1 MGRNLLGGLYVFKR
15 YIQKIFWWKINF
27 YYFYN
32 FSYGISIFEIVD
44 KWGRTNIFI
53 LFFISLLTSL
63 IFREACL
70 SDEIYFE
77 DKKKLNKNNIISY
90 ILSKNLFTIFLAGVI
105 VILVFLLSFLLKY
118 KLVGIKDF
126 FDIIILIL
134 ATLASENIVLL
145 FHNKP
150 IFTEYPKSMIWDKY
164 IGKNYIKSFLPSFFI
179 DLLISLV
186 FERLSLKYLF
196 IMCYLISI
204 IIFYI
209 RVKNR
214 GLYD

>member
-1 MGRNLLGGLYVFKR
+1 MFFKDTFKKYFDEKLIFIIFTILAMVYLSLKLLINRGGL
-15 YIQKIFWWKINF
+15 IFLF
-27 YYFYN
+27 Y
-32 FSYGISIFEIVD
+32 
-44 KWGRTNIFI
+44 
-53 LFFISLLTSL
+53 FFISLLTSL

-77 DKKKLNKNNIISY
+77 DKKKLNKNNILSY
-90 ILSKNLFTIFLAGVI
+90 ILSKNLFTIFLTGVL

-145 FHNKP
+145 FYNKP
-150 IFTEYPKSMIWDKY
+150 IFTEYPKSMIGDKY
-164 IGKNYIKSFLPSFFI
+164 IGKGYIKSFFPSFFI
-179 DLLISLV
+179 DLLITLV
-186 FERLSLKYLF
+186 FERLSLIYLF
-196 IMCYLISI
+196 IFCYLIST

>member
-1 MGRNLLGGLYVFKR
+1 MFFKDTFKR
-15 YIQKIFWWKINF
+15 FFDEKL
-27 YYFYN
+27 
-32 FSYGISIFEIVD
+32 
-44 KWGRTNIFI
+44 IFI
-53 LFFISLLTSL
+53 ILTISALAYLLLKLLIEADGLIFLFYFSISLLTSL
-63 IFREACL
+63 IFRESCL

-77 DKKKLNKNNIISY
+77 DKKKLNKNNILSY
-90 ILSKNLFTIFLAGVI
+90 ILSKNLFAIFLTSMLVS
-105 VILVFLLSFLLKY
+105 LVFLLSFLLKY

-150 IFTEYPKSMIWDKY
+150 IFTEYPKSMVGDKY
-164 IGKNYIKSFLPSFFI
+164 IGKGYIKSILPSFFI
-179 DLLISLV
+179 NLLISLV
-186 FERLSLKYLF
+186 FERSSLKYLF

>member
-1 MGRNLLGGLYVFKR
+1 M
-15 YIQKIFWWKINF
+15 
-27 YYFYN
+27 
-32 FSYGISIFEIVD
+32 
-44 KWGRTNIFI
+44 
-53 LFFISLLTSL
+53 TSL

-77 DKKKLNKNNIISY
+77 DKKKLNKNNILSY
-90 ILSKNLFTIFLAGVI
+90 ILSKNLFVIFLTSMLVS
-105 VILVFLLSFLLKY
+105 LVFLLSFLLKY

-150 IFTEYPKSMIWDKY
+150 IFTEYPKSMIGDKY
-164 IGKNYIKSFLPSFFI
+164 IGKGYIKSLLPSFFI
-179 DLLISLV
+179 DLLITLV
-186 FERLSLKYLF
+186 FKRLSLIYLF
-196 IMCYLISI
+196 IFCYFISI
-204 IIFYI
+204 IVFYI

>member
-1 MGRNLLGGLYVFKR
+1 MFLKDTFKKYFDEKLIFIIFTILAMVYLSLKLLINGGGL
-15 YIQKIFWWKINF
+15 IFLF
-27 YYFYN
+27 Y
-32 FSYGISIFEIVD
+32 
-44 KWGRTNIFI
+44 
-53 LFFISLLTSL
+53 FFISLLTSL

-70 SDEIYFE
+70 SDEIYFD
-77 DKKKLNKNNIISY
+77 DKKKLNKNNILSY
-90 ILSKNLFTIFLAGVI
+90 ILSKNLFTIFLTGVL

-145 FHNKP
+145 FYNKP
-150 IFTEYPKSMIWDKY
+150 IFTEHPKSMIGDKY
-164 IGKNYIKSFLPSFFI
+164 IGKSYIKSILPSFFI

-186 FERLSLKYLF
+186 FKRLSLIYLF
-196 IMCYLISI
+196 IFCYFISI

>member
-1 MGRNLLGGLYVFKR
+1 MFLKDTFK
-15 YIQKIFWWKINF
+15 K
-27 YYFYN
+27 YFD
-32 FSYGISIFEIVD
+32 E
-44 KWGRTNIFI
+44 KLIFI
-53 LFFISLLTSL
+53 IFTILAMVYLSLKLLINGVGLIFLFYFSISLLTSL
-63 IFREACL
+63 IFRESCL

-77 DKKKLNKNNIISY
+77 DKKKLNKNNILSY
-90 ILSKNLFTIFLAGVI
+90 ILSKNLFAIFLTSML

-145 FHNKP
+145 FYNKP
-150 IFTEYPKSMIWDKY
+150 IFTEHPKSMIGDKY
-164 IGKNYIKSFLPSFFI
+164 IGKSYIKSILPSFFI

-186 FERLSLKYLF
+186 FKRLSLIYLF
-196 IMCYLISI
+196 IFCYFISI

>member
-1 MGRNLLGGLYVFKR
+1 MFLKDTFK
-15 YIQKIFWWKINF
+15 K
-27 YYFYN
+27 YFD
-32 FSYGISIFEIVD
+32 E
-44 KWGRTNIFI
+44 KLIFI
-53 LFFISLLTSL
+53 IFTILAMVYLSLKLLINGVGLIFLFYFSISLLTSL
-63 IFREACL
+63 IFRESCL

-77 DKKKLNKNNIISY
+77 DKKKLNKNNILSY
-90 ILSKNLFTIFLAGVI
+90 ILSKNLFAIFLTSML

-150 IFTEYPKSMIWDKY
+150 IFTEYPKSMVGDKY
-164 IGKNYIKSFLPSFFI
+164 IGKSYIESILPSFFL
-179 DLLISLV
+179 DLLITLV
-186 FERLSLKYLF
+186 FERLSLIYLF
-196 IMCYLISI
+196 IFCYFIYI

-209 RVKNR
+209 RIKNR

>member
-1 MGRNLLGGLYVFKR
+1 MFFKDTF
-15 YIQKIFWWKINF
+15 KKFFDEKL
-27 YYFYN
+27 
-32 FSYGISIFEIVD
+32 
-44 KWGRTNIFI
+44 IFI
-53 LFFISLLTSL
+53 IFTILAMVYIFLKILIGANGLIFLFYFSISLLTSL

-77 DKKKLNKNNIISY
+77 DKKKLNKNNILSY
-90 ILSKNLFTIFLAGVI
+90 ILSKNLFTIFLAGVL

-150 IFTEYPKSMIWDKY
+150 IFTEYPKSMVGDKY
-164 IGKNYIKSFLPSFFI
+164 IGKGYIKSILPSFFI
-179 DLLISLV
+179 NLLITLV
-186 FERLSLKYLF
+186 FKRSSLKYLF

>member
-1 MGRNLLGGLYVFKR
+1 MFFKDTF
-15 YIQKIFWWKINF
+15 KK
-27 YYFYN
+27 YFD
-32 FSYGISIFEIVD
+32 E
-44 KWGRTNIFI
+44 KLIFI
-53 LFFISLLTSL
+53 IFTIFAMVYLSLKLLINGVGLIFLFYFFISLLTSL

-77 DKKKLNKNNIISY
+77 DKKKLNKNNILSY
-90 ILSKNLFTIFLAGVI
+90 ILSKNLFAIFLTSML

-126 FDIIILIL
+126 FDILILIL

-145 FHNKP
+145 FYNKP
-150 IFTEYPKSMIWDKY
+150 IFTEHPKSMIGDKY
-164 IGKNYIKSFLPSFFI
+164 IGKSYIKSLLPSFFI
-179 DLLISLV
+179 DLLITLV
-186 FERLSLKYLF
+186 FKRLSLIYLF
-196 IMCYLISI
+196 IFCYFISI
-204 IIFYI
+204 IVFYI

>member
-1 MGRNLLGGLYVFKR
+1 MFLKDTFK
-15 YIQKIFWWKINF
+15 K
-27 YYFYN
+27 YFD
-32 FSYGISIFEIVD
+32 E
-44 KWGRTNIFI
+44 KLIFI
-53 LFFISLLTSL
+53 IFTILAMVYLSLKLLINGVGLIFLFYFFISLLTSL

-90 ILSKNLFTIFLAGVI
+90 ILSKNLFVIFLTSMLVS
-105 VILVFLLSFLLKY
+105 LVFLLSFLLKY

-126 FDIIILIL
+126 FGILFLIL

-150 IFTEYPKSMIWDKY
+150 IITEYPKSMIGDKY
-164 IGKNYIKSFLPSFFI
+164 IGKNYIKSILPSFFI

-186 FERLSLKYLF
+186 FKRLSLIYLF
-196 IMCYLISI
+196 IFCYFISI

>member
-1 MGRNLLGGLYVFKR
+1 MFFKDTFKKFFDEKLIFIIFTIFAMVYLSLKLLINEGGL
-15 YIQKIFWWKINF
+15 IFLF
-27 YYFYN
+27 Y
-32 FSYGISIFEIVD
+32 FS
-44 KWGRTNIFI
+44 
-53 LFFISLLTSL
+53 ISLLTSL

-77 DKKKLNKNNIISY
+77 DKKKLNKNNILPY
-90 ILSKNLFTIFLAGVI
+90 ILSKNLFAIFLVNML

-118 KLVGIKDF
+118 KLVEIKDF
-126 FDIIILIL
+126 FDIVILIL

-150 IFTEYPKSMIWDKY
+150 IFTEYPKSMIGDKY
-164 IGKNYIKSFLPSFFI
+164 IGKSYIKSLLPSFFI

-186 FERLSLKYLF
+186 FERLSLIYLF
-196 IMCYLISI
+196 IFCYFISI
-204 IIFYI
+204 IVFYI

>member
-1 MGRNLLGGLYVFKR
+1 MFLKDTFK
-15 YIQKIFWWKINF
+15 K
-27 YYFYN
+27 YFD
-32 FSYGISIFEIVD
+32 E
-44 KWGRTNIFI
+44 KLIFI
-53 LFFISLLTSL
+53 IFTILAMVYLALKLLINGVGLIFLFYFFISLLTSL

-77 DKKKLNKNNIISY
+77 DKKKLNKNNILSY

-150 IFTEYPKSMIWDKY
+150 IFTEYPKSMVRDKY
-164 IGKNYIKSFLPSFFI
+164 IGKSYIKSILPSFFI
-179 DLLISLV
+179 DLLITLV
-186 FERLSLKYLF
+186 FERLSLIYLF
-196 IMCYLISI
+196 IFCYFISI

>member
-1 MGRNLLGGLYVFKR
+1 MFFKDTFKKYFDEKLIFIIFTILAMVYLSLKLLINGGGL
-15 YIQKIFWWKINF
+15 IFLF
-27 YYFYN
+27 Y
-32 FSYGISIFEIVD
+32 FS
-44 KWGRTNIFI
+44 
-53 LFFISLLTSL
+53 ISLLTSL
-63 IFREACL
+63 IFREVCL

-77 DKKKLNKNNIISY
+77 DKKKLDKNNILSY
-90 ILSKNLFTIFLAGVI
+90 ILSKNLFAIILVTML

-118 KLVGIKDF
+118 KLVNIKDF
-126 FDIIILIL
+126 FDILILIL

-150 IFTEYPKSMIWDKY
+150 IFTEYPKSMIGDKY
-164 IGKNYIKSFLPSFFI
+164 IGLTYFKSMLPSFLI
-179 DLLISLV
+179 DLLIGIIFTKYSLM
-186 FERLSLKYLF
+186 YLF
-196 IMCYLISI
+196 IFCYFISI

>member
-1 MGRNLLGGLYVFKR
+1 MFLKDTFK
-15 YIQKIFWWKINF
+15 K
-27 YYFYN
+27 YFD
-32 FSYGISIFEIVD
+32 E
-44 KWGRTNIFI
+44 KLIFI
-53 LFFISLLTSL
+53 IFTIFAMVYLSLKLLINGVGLIFLFYFFISLLTSL

-77 DKKKLNKNNIISY
+77 DKKKLNKNNILSY
-90 ILSKNLFTIFLAGVI
+90 ILSKNLFAIFLTSML

-126 FDIIILIL
+126 FDILILIL

-145 FHNKP
+145 FYNKP
-150 IFTEYPKSMIWDKY
+150 IFTEHPKSMIGDKY
-164 IGKNYIKSFLPSFFI
+164 IGKSYIKSILPSFFI

-186 FERLSLKYLF
+186 FKRLSLIYLF
-196 IMCYLISI
+196 IFSYFISI

>member
-1 MGRNLLGGLYVFKR
+1 MFFKDTFKKYFDEKLIFIIFTILAMVYLSLKLLINGGGL
-15 YIQKIFWWKINF
+15 IFLF
-27 YYFYN
+27 Y
-32 FSYGISIFEIVD
+32 
-44 KWGRTNIFI
+44 
-53 LFFISLLTSL
+53 FFISILTSL
-63 IFREACL
+63 IFRESCL

-77 DKKKLNKNNIISY
+77 DKKKLNKNNILSY
-90 ILSKNLFTIFLAGVI
+90 ILSKNLFAIFLTSML

-145 FHNKP
+145 FYNKP
-150 IFTEYPKSMIWDKY
+150 IFTEHPKSMIGDKY
-164 IGKNYIKSFLPSFFI
+164 IGKSYIKSILPSFFI

-186 FERLSLKYLF
+186 FKRLSLIYLF
-196 IMCYLISI
+196 IFSYFISI

>member
-1 MGRNLLGGLYVFKR
+1 MFFKDTFKR
-15 YIQKIFWWKINF
+15 FFDEKLIFIIFTNLAMVYSFLKLLINGEGPTFLF
-27 YYFYN
+27 YFL
-32 FSYGISIFEIVD
+32 ISI
-44 KWGRTNIFI
+44 
-53 LFFISLLTSL
+53 LTSL

-77 DKKKLNKNNIISY
+77 DKKKINKNNIISY
-90 ILSKNLFTIFLAGVI
+90 ILSKNLFVIFLTSMLVS
-105 VILVFLLSFLLKY
+105 LVFLLSFLLKY
-118 KLVGIKDF
+118 KLVDIKDF
-126 FDIIILIL
+126 FDILILIL

-145 FHNKP
+145 FYNKP
-150 IFTEYPKSMIWDKY
+150 IFTGYLKSMIGDKY
-164 IGKNYIKSFLPSFFI
+164 IGKGYIKLFLPSFFI
-179 DLLISLV
+179 DLLITLV
-186 FERLSLKYLF
+186 FERSSLKYLF

>member
-1 MGRNLLGGLYVFKR
+1 MFFKDTF
-15 YIQKIFWWKINF
+15 KK
-27 YYFYN
+27 YFD
-32 FSYGISIFEIVD
+32 E
-44 KWGRTNIFI
+44 KLIFI
-53 LFFISLLTSL
+53 IFTIFAMVYLSLKLLINGVGLIFLFYFFISLLTSL

-77 DKKKLNKNNIISY
+77 DKKKLNKNNILSY
-90 ILSKNLFTIFLAGVI
+90 ILSKNLFAIFLTSMLVS
-105 VILVFLLSFLLKY
+105 LVFLLSFLLKY

-126 FDIIILIL
+126 FDILILIL

-150 IFTEYPKSMIWDKY
+150 IITEYPKSMIGDKY
-164 IGKNYIKSFLPSFFI
+164 IGKNYIKSFFPSFFI
-179 DLLISLV
+179 DLLITLV
-186 FERLSLKYLF
+186 FKRLSLIYLF
-196 IMCYLISI
+196 IFCYFISI
-204 IIFYI
+204 IVFYI

>member
-1 MGRNLLGGLYVFKR
+1 MFFKDTFKKYFDEKLIFIIFTILAMVYLSLKLLINGEGP
-15 YIQKIFWWKINF
+15 IFLF
-27 YYFYN
+27 YFL
-32 FSYGISIFEIVD
+32 ISI
-44 KWGRTNIFI
+44 
-53 LFFISLLTSL
+53 LTSL

-77 DKKKLNKNNIISY
+77 DKKKLNKNNILSY
-90 ILSKNLFTIFLAGVI
+90 ILSKNLFTIFLTGVL

>member
-1 MGRNLLGGLYVFKR
+1 MFLKDTFK
-15 YIQKIFWWKINF
+15 K
-27 YYFYN
+27 YFD
-32 FSYGISIFEIVD
+32 E
-44 KWGRTNIFI
+44 KLIFI
-53 LFFISLLTSL
+53 IFTIFAMVYLSLKLLINGVGLIFLFYFSISLLTSL
-63 IFREACL
+63 IFRESCL

-77 DKKKLNKNNIISY
+77 DKKKLNKNNILSY
-90 ILSKNLFTIFLAGVI
+90 ILSKNLFAIFLTSML

-145 FHNKP
+145 FYNKP
-150 IFTEYPKSMIWDKY
+150 IFTEHPKSMIGDKY
-164 IGKNYIKSFLPSFFI
+164 IGKSYIKSILPSFFI

-186 FERLSLKYLF
+186 FKRLSLIYLF
-196 IMCYLISI
+196 IFSYFISI

>member
-1 MGRNLLGGLYVFKR
+1 MFFKDTFKKYFDEKLIFIIFTIFAMVYLSLKLLINGGGL
-15 YIQKIFWWKINF
+15 IFLF
-27 YYFYN
+27 Y
-32 FSYGISIFEIVD
+32 
-44 KWGRTNIFI
+44 
-53 LFFISLLTSL
+53 FFISILTSL

-77 DKKKLNKNNIISY
+77 DKKKLNKNNILSY
-90 ILSKNLFTIFLAGVI
+90 ILSKNLFAIFLTSML

-145 FHNKP
+145 FYNKP
-150 IFTEYPKSMIWDKY
+150 IFTEHPKSMIGDKY
-164 IGKNYIKSFLPSFFI
+164 IGKSYIKSILPSFFI
-179 DLLISLV
+179 DLLITLV
-186 FERLSLKYLF
+186 FKRLSLIYLF
-196 IMCYLISI
+196 IFSYFISI

-209 RVKNR
+209 MVKNR

>member
-1 MGRNLLGGLYVFKR
+1 MFLKDTFK
-15 YIQKIFWWKINF
+15 KFFDEKL
-27 YYFYN
+27 
-32 FSYGISIFEIVD
+32 
-44 KWGRTNIFI
+44 IFI
-53 LFFISLLTSL
+53 IFTILAMVYIFLKILIEANGLIFLFYFSISLLTSL
-63 IFREACL
+63 IFRESCL

-77 DKKKLNKNNIISY
+77 DKKKLNKNNILSY
-90 ILSKNLFTIFLAGVI
+90 ILSKNLFTIFLTGVL

-150 IFTEYPKSMIWDKY
+150 IFTEYPKSMVGDKY
-164 IGKNYIKSFLPSFFI
+164 IGKGYIKSFFPSFFI
-179 DLLISLV
+179 DLLITLV
-186 FERLSLKYLF
+186 FERLSLIYLF
-196 IMCYLISI
+196 IFCYFISI

-214 GLYD
+214 GVYD

>member
-1 MGRNLLGGLYVFKR
+1 MFFKDTFKR
-15 YIQKIFWWKINF
+15 FFDEKL
-27 YYFYN
+27 
-32 FSYGISIFEIVD
+32 
-44 KWGRTNIFI
+44 IFI
-53 LFFISLLTSL
+53 ILTISALAYLLLKLLIEADGLIFLFYFSISLLTSL
-63 IFREACL
+63 IFRESCL

-77 DKKKLNKNNIISY
+77 DKKKLNKNNILSY
-90 ILSKNLFTIFLAGVI
+90 ILSKNLFTIFLTGVL

-126 FDIIILIL
+126 FDILILIL

-145 FHNKP
+145 FYNKP
-150 IFTEYPKSMIWDKY
+150 IFTEHPKSMIGDKY

-186 FERLSLKYLF
+186 FERSSLKYLF

>member
-1 MGRNLLGGLYVFKR
+1 MFLKDTFKKYFDEKLIFIIFTILAMVYLSLKLLINGGGL
-15 YIQKIFWWKINF
+15 IFLF
-27 YYFYN
+27 Y
-32 FSYGISIFEIVD
+32 
-44 KWGRTNIFI
+44 
-53 LFFISLLTSL
+53 FFISILTSL

-77 DKKKLNKNNIISY
+77 DKKKLNKNNILSY
-90 ILSKNLFTIFLAGVI
+90 ILSKNLFTIFLTGVL

-150 IFTEYPKSMIWDKY
+150 IFTEYPKSMVRDKY
-164 IGKNYIKSFLPSFFI
+164 IGKSYIKSILPSFFI
-179 DLLISLV
+179 NLLITLV
-186 FERLSLKYLF
+186 FERLSLIYLF
-196 IMCYLISI
+196 IYFLL
-204 IIFYI
+204 FYF
-209 RVKNR
+209 NNYF
-214 GLYD
+214 LY